1 MWGSVWAT
9 GGREIFLQ
17 QSLWTKT
24 SRRPDAAFS
33 TTAVLVLSRET
44 SAPIYSRIMCDA
56 CTALWLRELDND
68 RGSVGEAGGFS
79 GGAGEEDPEMAKTPL
94 QHCCC
99 HYPGGLDNALQSVDQ
114 EAEFPPACRE
124 QQLCQ
129 PERYSPACLER

>member
-1 MWGSVWAT
+1 
-9 GGREIFLQ
+9 
-17 QSLWTKT
+17 
-24 SRRPDAAFS
+24 
-33 TTAVLVLSRET
+33 
-44 SAPIYSRIMCDA
+44 MCDA

-68 RGSVGEAGGFS
+68 RGSVGEVGGIS

-94 QHCCC
+94 QHFCC
-99 HYPGGLDNALQSVDQ
+99 HYPGGLDNALQSVDK